1 MIRVSIRVWF
11 WSPPS
16 LWDEWLT
23 RYTREPPRWHLGT
36 ITRCVKGGFSPEK
49 NGRLPGL
56 SESGWCFHLNFYF
69 QISII
74 VYIWYIFDI
83 WYFIPPL
90 LLCLNNMIPHDFLR
104 GGGWTH
110 KSLKKPDQDDE
121 FGFNTFCT
129 IIEEAEEWTMM
140 IKIKH

>member
-1 MIRVSIRVWF
+1 MIF
-11 WSPPS
+11 
-16 LWDEWLT
+16 
-23 RYTREPPRWHLGT
+23 
-36 ITRCVKGGFSPEK
+36 C
-49 NGRLPGL
+49 
-56 SESGWCFHLNFYF
+56 
-69 QISII
+69 
-74 VYIWYIFDI
+74 
-83 WYFIPPL
+83 
-90 LLCLNNMIPHDFLR
+90 